1 MDGLGRH
8 LDLHILSIGHP
19 SQCGSPAVYPMI
31 GWAFDVQILQVGHK
45 LVYNGPVLVHVKINI
60 LFCVPG

>member
-1 MDGLGRH
+1 MDPVLWARRPRPWVH
-8 LDLHILSIGHP
+8 
-19 SQCGSPAVYPMI
+19 SPAVYPMI
-31 GWAFDVQILQVGHK
+31 GWAFDVQILQVGHQ